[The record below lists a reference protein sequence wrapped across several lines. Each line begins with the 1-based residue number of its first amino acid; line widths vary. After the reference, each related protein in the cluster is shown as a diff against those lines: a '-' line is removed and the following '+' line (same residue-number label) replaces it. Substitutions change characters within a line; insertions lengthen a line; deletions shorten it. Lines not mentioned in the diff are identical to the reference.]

1 MYGNTQDPGNWSLFL
16 RRKDNKDLT
25 TMEAKRKYLKEQLE
39 YQSFVNSQ
47 LARFEM
53 NRQSMLTQGGGSN
66 PDAIEDIVS
75 WGWDSKGLG
84 VVSGGTVSFVVDF
97 ESDIAFEN
105 VGTNLVH
112 LLIPNGQQG
121 NGTGATVPFTA
132 SKVTGAGNTIQFD
145 YTQAANAAAQG
156 VIGPNVL
163 GTGSINS
170 LVSTPAVNAVGG
182 QYNAVANTA
191 TNSGANQVINIT
203 VATGSSVDST
213 ADAIVAAISQNTVG
227 ATPGTYT
234 DVTFSTVG
242 SGINLTAS
250 VTVGGG
256 GTVTG
261 ITATSGGS
269 SVMNIRNSY
278 GAGFGGLIKFWKADT
293 SSSVGNIAFNTDTTA
308 VNYNTTSDYR
318 LKEDLQD
325 FAGIDLIQR
334 MKVYDYKW
342 INYESRSYGVLAHE
356 LQEVLPGAVTGEK
369 DDEEMQGVDYSKV
382 VPVLIKA
389 IQELKA
395 EIELLKK

>member
-16 RRKDNKDLT
+16 RRKDNKDLS

-84 VVSGGTVSFVVDF
+84 VVSGGTVSFDVDF

-145 YTQAANAAAQG
+145 YTQAANAAGQG
-156 VIGPNVL
+156 VIGANVL

-234 DVTFSTVG
+234 DVVFSTVG

-269 SVMNIRNSY
+269 GYVNGEQITAAN
-278 GAGFGGLIKFWKADT
+278 ADVGGGGT
-293 SSSVGNIAFNTDTTA
+293 
-308 VNYNTTSDYR
+308 
-318 LKEDLQD
+318 
-325 FAGIDLIQR
+325 DLI
-334 MKVYDYKW
+334 
-342 INYESRSYGVLAHE
+342 IVLTSAD
-356 LQEVLPGAVTGEK
+356 LVGGAVTSVVQTQGTLFRPNDTITVTAGEIGTNSTGPVFTIPAASLVG
-369 DDEEMQGVDYSKV
+369 DRVGYGTGVAGTIVTPGTSRIYNPDSSV
-382 VPVLIKA
+382 A
-389 IQELKA
+389 IDLGFLGTQLRA
-395 EIELLKK
+395 GGTRFLTGSAV